1 MNQRNPHQQH
11 NVSTMDNIHP
21 TIPRRKKSTDSQA
34 PLYNPSLG
42 INFNQSQHQSQQR
55 QHQRQRQHP
64 QQRQRQHSQ
73 QRLVYNPS
81 PNDRISTQQ
90 LSNNHNHQLNSKV
103 AGASTSTNQPSSIYS
118 NYYPSGIPSVLARS
132 IDEDLLSE
140 GRHLVDPQTRQ
151 AIDDADRR
159 REQSRLRAIKFQ
171 AKQKEKADA
180 NNLALKR
187 DGLRALVKVHDSAK
201 GGVVEIVKGSTNN
214 LALARD
220 GISALENIHNTSGRR
235 VVEIVKGSTNNLAL
249 ARDGIRALE
258 NMHQSSTHT
267 TNNYGGR
274 VVEIVEDGLRAL
286 ENMHKNSIHCNTHT
300 TNNYG
305 GSVVE
310 IVEDGLRALEN
321 MHQSNTHTTNN
332 YGGSVVEIVKG
343 RTPNEQD
350 EDRLNCNEDHN
361 EEAAIAENPPD
372 NQDRGRSRNDYDYE
386 EDRTNRDEGAPIAEN
401 HPDKN
406 VDEAAIVENPPDNQ
420 DRGRSRNDYDYE
432 EDRTNRDEGAPIAEN
447 HPDKNV
453 DRDSSTSARY
463 RSMIPVFRKRGLQD
477 DIIYSLLNEGPN
489 DNVDPNMQRADDAN
503 PFRVDMFQYETLMAV
518 NNLLYKGEMPND
530 VIPNGEDTTY
540 ITRFCEKYKDPLH
553 DFIHGRG
560 VFDFV
565 QEEKK
570 TGLDHTYQIINRE
583 YSQFGNTAHM
593 NGCIKKAFADAS
605 TLSHERRFELS
616 QGRNGG
622 TSSRRHGTTTPP
634 PPPPR
639 GRRSNGNSSN
649 KRQRT

>member
-1 MNQRNPHQQH
+1 M
-11 NVSTMDNIHP
+11 NVSTMDNIHQ
-21 TIPRRKKSTDSQA
+21 TIPRRKKSTDSGRNQQPDSQA
-34 PLYNPSLG
+34 PSFA
-42 INFNQSQHQSQQR
+42 IHCNQSHHQSQKR
-55 QHQRQRQHP
+55 PHP
-64 QQRQRQHSQ
+64 QQRQRQYPQ
-73 QRLVYNPS
+73 QRRVYNPS
-81 PNDRISTQQ
+81 PNAR
-90 LSNNHNHQLNSKV
+90 
-103 AGASTSTNQPSSIYS
+103 

-151 AIDDADRR
+151 AIDDADCR
-159 REQSRLRAIKFQ
+159 REQSRLRNIKFQ

-220 GISALENIHNTSGRR
+220 GISALENIHNTSGGR

-258 NMHQSSTHT
+258 NMHQSNTNT

-274 VVEIVEDGLRAL
+274 VVEIVENGLRAL
-286 ENMHKNSIHCNTHT
+286 ENMHTNSIHCNTHT

-305 GSVVE
+305 ARVVK

-321 MHQSNTHTTNN
+321 IHQSNTYTTNN
-332 YGGSVVEIVKG
+332 YGGRVVEIVKG

-372 NQDRGRSRNDYDYE
+372 NQDRDRSRNDYDYE

-406 VDEAAIVENPPDNQ
+406 VDEAAIAENLPDNQ
-420 DRGRSRNDYDYE
+420 DRGRSRNDYDHDYGYE
-432 EDRTNRDEGAPIAEN
+432 EDRTNRDEGAFIAEN
-447 HPDKNV
+447 HPNENV

-463 RSMIPVFRKRGLQD
+463 RSRIPVFRKRGLQD
-477 DIIYSLLNEGPN
+477 DIIYSLFNEGPN

-553 DFIHGRG
+553 DFIHGRD

-570 TGLDHTYQIINRE
+570 TGLDHTFQIVNRE
-583 YSQFGNTAHM
+583 FSQFGNTAHI
-593 NGCIKKAFADAS
+593 NNRIKKAFAYAS
-605 TLSHERRFELS
+605 SLSPERRFELS

-622 TSSRRHGTTTPP
+622 TPSRRNGGTPSRRHGTTS
-634 PPPPR
+634 PPPR
-639 GRRSNGNSSN
+639 GRSSNGNSSN